1 MDPSSVIT
9 QVTPDN
15 NDASHLF
22 TVQKGNGVQQKGKIV
37 HSNIHMCLYNSIKWD
52 LIILWWGG
60 FIWTLWFHHV
70 NLISE
75 TKKRSNLLCSII
87 CCLGKNRKGKGKKG
101 RESSFV
107 GKGIGGSGASGS
119 GDLCLDSKQ
128 NSQSKS
134 TKQLLPEIR
143 ADDVGKK
150 CIVIDLDETLV
161 HSSFKVRSVQIPC

>member
-22 TVQKGNGVQQKGKIV
+22 TVQKGNGVQQKGKLTYLDSKNPGFFFSGLIRTT
-37 HSNIHMCLYNSIKWD
+37 LSIYGQ
-52 LIILWWGG
+52 ICI
-60 FIWTLWFHHV
+60 F
-70 NLISE
+70 SE
-75 TKKRSNLLCSII
+75 TKKRSNFFCSII
-87 CCLGKNRKGKGKKG
+87 CCLGKKSSKYKGGKKERGSFSTGKGN
-101 RESSFV
+101 
-107 GKGIGGSGASGS
+107 GGSGASGS
-119 GDLCLDSKQ
+119 GDICPDSKQ
-128 NSQSKS
+128 NSQSKT

-161 HSSFKVRSVQIPC
+161 HSSFKVI

>member
-37 HSNIHMCLYNSIKWD
+37 HFIHMCLYNSINMM
-52 LIILWWGG
+52 GVS
-60 FIWTLWFHHV
+60 WTLLFHHV
-70 NLISE
+70 ILISE

-161 HSSFKVRSVQIPC
+161 HSSFKVRSVEITCKQ

>member
-22 TVQKGNGVQQKGKIV
+22 TVQKGNGVQQKGKLTYLDSKISV
-37 HSNIHMCLYNSIKWD
+37 LPKHMKTTFNSYSQI
-52 LIILWWGG
+52 
-60 FIWTLWFHHV
+60 FIF
-70 NLISE
+70 SE
-75 TKKRSNLLCSII
+75 TKKRSNFLCSII
-87 CCLGKNRKGKGKKG
+87 CCLGKKSSKYKGGKKG
-101 RESSFV
+101 RESFSA
-107 GKGIGGSGASGS
+107 GKGNGGSGASGS
-119 GDLCLDSKQ
+119 GDLCPDSKQ
-128 NSQSKS
+128 NSQSKT

-161 HSSFKVRSVQIPC
+161 HSSFKVI

>member
-1 MDPSSVIT
+1 MTLHTFSLSKRETVFNKKVKLYIQIST
-9 QVTPDN
+9 CAYTIAS
-15 NDASHLF
+15 ND
-22 TVQKGNGVQQKGKIV
+22 
-37 HSNIHMCLYNSIKWD
+37 
-52 LIILWWGG
+52 G

-161 HSSFKVRSVQIPC
+161 HSSFKVRSFNITCKQKSNYCL

>member
-1 MDPSSVIT
+1 M
-9 QVTPDN
+9 
-15 NDASHLF
+15 
-22 TVQKGNGVQQKGKIV
+22 
-37 HSNIHMCLYNSIKWD
+37 
-52 LIILWWGG
+52 
-60 FIWTLWFHHV
+60 
-70 NLISE
+70 
-75 TKKRSNLLCSII
+75 
-87 CCLGKNRKGKGKKG
+87 
-101 RESSFV
+101 

-161 HSSFKVRSVQIPC
+161 HSSFKVLLTKFSAHLNCPTIFNITNYMELGIIDRYFCSQ

>member
-37 HSNIHMCLYNSIKWD
+37 H
-52 LIILWWGG
+52 
-60 FIWTLWFHHV
+60 FISTCAYTIALMGVSWTLLFHHV

-161 HSSFKVRSVQIPC
+161 HSSFKVRSV

>member
-1 MDPSSVIT
+1 MM
-9 QVTPDN
+9 
-15 NDASHLF
+15 
-22 TVQKGNGVQQKGKIV
+22 GV
-37 HSNIHMCLYNSIKWD
+37 S
-52 LIILWWGG
+52 
-60 FIWTLWFHHV
+60 WTLLFHHV

-161 HSSFKVRSVQIPC
+161 HSSFKVRSVEITCKQ

>member
-37 HSNIHMCLYNSIKWD
+37 HLNIHMCLYNSINMM
-52 LIILWWGG
+52 GVS
-60 FIWTLWFHHV
+60 WTLLFHHV

-161 HSSFKVRSVQIPC
+161 HSSFKVRSVEITCNQ